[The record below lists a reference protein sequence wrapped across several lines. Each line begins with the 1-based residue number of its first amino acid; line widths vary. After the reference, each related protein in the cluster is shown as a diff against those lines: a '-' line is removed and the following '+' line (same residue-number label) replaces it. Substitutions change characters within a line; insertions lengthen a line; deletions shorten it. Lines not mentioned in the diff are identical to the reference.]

1 MKWSYALPP
10 LLAVL
15 ATLPS
20 AAVLAG
26 VFAAVSVQAQ
36 ALYVPPEGDFSVA
49 FPAPPTAQA
58 QPGKRMNDVSRRR
71 YVVQTAGRAYVLL
84 VEQYPQ
90 GMLPPS
96 ANAAVYDRL
105 LRSHADDSNTEL
117 ISTRPARL
125 AGLPSLEGTFK
136 DTDGDVE
143 VIRVL
148 MLNDR
153 IYRLTCARAPGL
165 DDAGEDGAFF
175 GSFKLAP

>member
-26 VFAAVSVQAQ
+26 VFAAVSVQ
-36 ALYVPPEGDFSVA
+36 
-49 FPAPPTAQA
+49 AQA

>member
-1 MKWSYALPP
+1 MFAT
-10 LLAVL
+10 AAGVL
-15 ATLPS
+15 AALS
-20 AAVLAG
+20 AAVC
-26 VFAAVSVQAQ
+26 VHAQ
-36 ALYVPPEGDFSVA
+36 ALYVPPEGDFSIA

-58 QPGKRMNDVSRRR
+58 QPAKRMNDVSIRR
-71 YVVQTAGRAYVLL
+71 YVVQQGGRAFVLL

-90 GMLPPS
+90 GVLPPS

-143 VIRVL
+143 VLRVL

-165 DDAGEDGAFF
+165 DDAGEAGAFF
-175 GSFKLAP
+175 GSFKIAP

>member
-1 MKWSYALPP
+1 MRKFATTAVVLVALV
-10 LLAVL
+10 A
-15 ATLPS
+15 
-20 AAVLAG
+20 
-26 VFAAVSVQAQ
+26 SVCVHAQ
-36 ALYVPPEGDFSVA
+36 ALYAPPEGDFSIA

-58 QPGKRMNDVSRRR
+58 QPAKRMNDVSIRR
-71 YVVQTAGRAYVLL
+71 YVVQQQGRAYVLL

-90 GMLPPS
+90 GVLPPS

-136 DTDGDVE
+136 DMDGDVE
-143 VIRVL
+143 VLRVL

-165 DDAGEDGAFF
+165 DDAGEAGAFF

>member
-1 MKWSYALPP
+1 MRKFATTAVVLVALVASVCVHAQVLYA
-10 LLAVL
+10 
-15 ATLPS
+15 
-20 AAVLAG
+20 
-26 VFAAVSVQAQ
+26 
-36 ALYVPPEGDFSVA
+36 PPEGDFSIA

-58 QPGKRMNDVSRRR
+58 QPAKRMNDVSIRR
-71 YVVQTAGRAYVLL
+71 YVVQQQGRAYVLL

-90 GMLPPS
+90 GVLPPS

-136 DTDGDVE
+136 DMDGDVE
-143 VIRVL
+143 VLRVL

-165 DDAGEDGAFF
+165 DDAGEAGAFF